1 MNTKTDDTS
10 DVGQII
16 SQRFG
21 DFTKSEK
28 QIANYL
34 LNNQD
39 ELAFLAAAEL
49 AERLDLSEATIVR
62 FARTLGYDSY
72 PALRAALQQKFRQ
85 RVTHSARIRSRLDDL
100 RLEGDLFE
108 RLVVSEID
116 YMTQALETVDRA
128 ALRQAEQLLRA
139 HARTFVFGVGPSA
152 SLVDL
157 MNIRLTR
164 FGRQVIPLTTAGRE
178 ILEPLL
184 LMTGSDLLFAIC
196 FFDVSPAMQL
206 VLDYAN
212 EVGCPVILLTD
223 TLDSII
229 GDRAQVVL
237 AAKRGPVSEF
247 HSLVVPMTIINS
259 LLLAL
264 ADEDQD
270 NVLASLDK
278 LDKLRD
284 RLSKK

>member
-1 MNTKTDDTS
+1 MNTRTDDTS

-62 FARTLGYDSY
+62 FARTLGYESY

-116 YMTQALETVDRA
+116 YMTQALETVDRS

-139 HARTFVFGVGPSA
+139 HERTFVFGVGPSA

-184 LMTGSDLLFAIC
+184 LMTASDLLFAIC
-196 FFDVSPAMQL
+196 FFDVSQAMQL

-264 ADEDQD
+264 ADEDQE